1 MKVLIVYYSQSGT
14 TKHLAELIKVITG
27 ADLIE
32 IHELHPY
39 SSDYDKML
47 KEVRE
52 EMDAGM
58 DREYIPVDVNMDEV
72 DVCFVG
78 TPNWGGMVAC
88 PLATFLKDHDFT
100 NKKVVLTGTL
110 NKYSRKEASEL
121 LEKNGAIMVSS
132 VSKKTDIVIYGSE
145 AGSKLDKARSLNI
158 QIMDE
163 DEFESLIEE

>member
-1 MKVLIVYYSQSGT
+1 MKVLIVYYSKSGT

-100 NKKVVLTGTL
+100 NKKVVPFLTHG
-110 NKYSRKEASEL
+110 
-121 LEKNGAIMVSS
+121 GAGEQ
-132 VSKKTDIVIYGSE
+132 D
-145 AGSKLDKARSLNI
+145 
-158 QIMDE
+158 
-163 DEFESLIEE
+163 IEEHIAQLCKGAVVTPSYISFGKVEHDELDELQEWVHTVAPEIF

>member
-72 DVCFVG
+72 EDR
-78 TPNWGGMVAC
+78 
-88 PLATFLKDHDFT
+88 KS
-100 NKKVVLTGTL
+100 VV
-110 NKYSRKEASEL
+110 
-121 LEKNGAIMVSS
+121 
-132 VSKKTDIVIYGSE
+132 
-145 AGSKLDKARSLNI
+145 
-158 QIMDE
+158 
-163 DEFESLIEE
+163 